1 MYEKETYDVILPR
14 MLERISDKL
23 DKRES
28 SLIWDTASSTA
39 VELQILYIELEYL
52 IKNSYGDTAS
62 REFLTLLE
70 IEDWYQSLQ
79 QRQF

>member
-39 VELQILYIELEYL
+39 VDLQILYIELEVLL
-52 IKNSYGDTAS
+52 I
-62 REFLTLLE
+62 
-70 IEDWYQSLQ
+70 
-79 QRQF
+79 